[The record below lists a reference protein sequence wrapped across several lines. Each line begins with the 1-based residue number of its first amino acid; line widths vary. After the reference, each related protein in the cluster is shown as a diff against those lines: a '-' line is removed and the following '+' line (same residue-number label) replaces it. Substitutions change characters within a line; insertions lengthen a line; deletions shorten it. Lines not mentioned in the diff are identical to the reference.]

1 MKDVSIP
8 IPIQIGP
15 YRVVRPLAQGG
26 MAAVF
31 EVEDPHT
38 RERQSAEELAL
49 RALIDAEGRGAGE
62 GRPARAEAG
71 RAGVAEDEQPVA
83 DEVERVGQHREQERR
98 TRVARGL

>member
-38 RERQSAEELAL
+38 RERQAL
-49 RALIDAEGRGAGE
+49 
-62 GRPARAEAG
+62 
-71 RAGVAEDEQPVA
+71 
-83 DEVERVGQHREQERR
+83 
-98 TRVARGL
+98 